1 MNESH
6 RRQEEIFSQAL
17 ALPAEERAAFLD
29 RVCGGDAALRRG
41 VEELLQ
47 AHLGAGSFLGASAAF
62 APEIVPGRQ
71 TPGEVTGERI
81 GRYTLIQKLG
91 EGGAGVVYE
100 AEQEEPVQRRVALKL
115 MKFGTDS
122 QAAIARF
129 EAERQALALM
139 EHPNIAQVFD
149 AGSTANGRLYFA
161 MELVRGVR
169 ITDYCDQ
176 NRLPPAA
183 RLQLFIQVCHAVQH
197 AHQKGIIHRDLKPS
211 NILVT
216 VHDGVPV
223 PKVIDFGIAKATQG
237 PLTEH
242 TQLTAFEQLIG
253 TPAYMSPEQAA
264 ASSADIDTRSD
275 VYSLGV
281 LLYELLT
288 GRTPFDTQ
296 ELLRAGI
303 GAVQQA
309 IREREP
315 PRPSTRL
322 STTEEGALAAIAA
335 HRGAEPPKLIH
346 QVRGDLDWIVMKALE
361 KDRGRRYATANEF
374 AADVERHLHDEPVV
388 ARPPTTAY
396 VLRQLAR
403 RHRTAVAAGVTI
415 FGVLAIASAVSAA
428 LAIRATRAEAKARTE
443 AARSAQVA
451 QFLKDM
457 LSGVGPSVAM
467 GRDTT
472 LLSEILDKTAKRLD
486 TDLKD
491 QPEVE
496 AELRRVIGGVYGDE
510 LHKWVKAE
518 DMFRRA
524 LALQRQLHPTPHPA
538 VVGALFDLADLEFLS
553 GDHQEAA
560 SLFGE
565 IVTLQRQLLGPTHPV
580 LARALYQWA
589 LPLGFTGDLDQA
601 EAAAREA
608 IEIYRQQPDGGG
620 LDKGAAL
627 GTLAT
632 VLCRRGD
639 PEAGD
644 AAFREAMT
652 IARSRDDAKHFRL
665 VADMAQGYG
674 MVYDGRGDEV
684 RAESLYT
691 EWLEAERRLH
701 GDNHPEVA
709 KCRSW
714 VGWAILPQGDFRRAL
729 AIFREAE
736 AQQRKLLGDRHPF
749 LSYALEGR
757 GCSLLFL
764 GDFTGA
770 EAALREATEVAHQK
784 HGSDNNGLCTRA
796 TFTLAVVLFQSGRR
810 DEAVRLSSETLAA
823 AWKDW
828 PDGQSNVFAAL
839 SVFENYELDNR
850 ISRPT
855 EAILLEAVARQRA
868 ALGAEHPAVANAL
881 SLLGALRCRRRA
893 FTEAEAD
900 FREALAIRQKALG
913 SEDRATAQSLFSL
926 GVVLRRQ
933 SRAAEAEPLLQQA
946 LALDRR
952 SAKEPDQMVLW
963 ALNQLGRVQVELGRL
978 DEAEASFREGMAIAP
993 KIASAKH
1000 EDQADACDGLGVVL
1014 ARQGKFAEAET
1025 ALRDACR
1032 YVYRANGE
1040 GLRDLELPRKI
1051 AEHLIQLYADWSK
1064 IEPARAAAAEP
1075 WKKRLPD
1082 LAKVEATL
1090 KRPFP
1095 LPPEPAS
1102 TGTAPARP

>member
-1 MNESH
+1 MSESLH
-6 RRQEEIFSQAL
+6 RQEEVFSQAL

-29 RVCGGDAALRRG
+29 RACAGEAALRRSI
-41 VEELLQ
+41 EELLQ
-47 AHLGAGSFLGASAAF
+47 AHLGAGSFLGATLAF
-62 APEIVPGRQ
+62 APESEPGRRA
-71 TPGEVTGERI
+71 PGEGAGERI
-81 GRYTLIQKLG
+81 GRYILIQKLG

-100 AEQEEPVQRRVALKL
+100 AEQEEPVRRRVALKL
-115 MKFGTDS
+115 MKPGTDS
-122 QAAIARF
+122 HAAIARF

-139 EHPNIAQVFD
+139 EHPNIARVFD
-149 AGSTANGRLYFA
+149 AGTTAGGRLFFV

-183 RLQLFIQVCHAVQH
+183 RLQLFVQVCHAVQH

-223 PKVIDFGIAKATQG
+223 PKIIDFGIAKATQG
-237 PLTEH
+237 PLADRTA
-242 TQLTAFEQLIG
+242 LTLFEQVIG

-275 VYSLGV
+275 IYSLGV

-309 IREREP
+309 ICEREP
-315 PRPSTRL
+315 PRPSIRL

-361 KDRGRRYATANEF
+361 KERGRRYATANEF

-396 VLRQLAR
+396 VLLQLAR
-403 RHRTAVAAGVTI
+403 RHRTAVAAGAAI
-415 FGVLAIASAVSAA
+415 FAVLILATAVSTVLAV
-428 LAIRATRAEAKARTE
+428 RATRAEAKARTE
-443 AARSAQVA
+443 ATRSAQVA
-451 QFLKDM
+451 QFLKEM

-472 LLSEILDKTAKRLD
+472 LLQEILDKTAKRLD

-496 AELRRVIGGVYGDE
+496 AELRKVIGGVYGDE
-510 LHKWVKAE
+510 LHKWAKAE
-518 DMFRRA
+518 AMFRRA

-538 VVGALFDLADLEFLS
+538 VIGALSDLADLESLDNRFT
-553 GDHQEAA
+553 EAA
-560 SLFGE
+560 SLSAE
-565 IVTLQRQLLGPTHPV
+565 VVTLQRKLVGPTHPD
-580 LARALYQWA
+580 LAWALYGWA
-589 LPLGFTGDLDQA
+589 FALGFAGDLEQA
-601 EAAAREA
+601 EIATRESIA
-608 IEIYRQQPDGGG
+608 IYRQQPDRGG
-620 LDKGAAL
+620 LRMAAPL
-627 GTLAT
+627 GELAKI
-632 VLCRRGD
+632 LCLRGD
-639 PEAGD
+639 PK
-644 AAFREAMT
+644 AADIAFNEAMT
-652 IARSRDDAKHFRL
+652 IARSRDDAEHYHG
-665 VADMAQGYG
+665 VAHLAQEYG
-674 MVYDGRGDEV
+674 IVNDGRGDEA

-691 EWLEAERRLH
+691 DWLEAERRLH

-729 AIFREAE
+729 AVFREAE
-736 AQQRKLLGDRHPF
+736 LQQRKLLGDKHVF

-757 GCSLLFL
+757 GTCLLFL
-764 GDFTGA
+764 GDFPGA
-770 EAALREATEVAHQK
+770 EAALQEACQ
-784 HGSDNNGLCTRA
+784 LCRGNVVQNDRWRTRPA
-796 TFTLAVVLFQSGRR
+796 FTLAVALYQSGRR
-810 DEAVRLSSETLAA
+810 KEAADLLVETLAP
-823 AWKDW
+823 AWKEW

-839 SVFENYELDNR
+839 GAFDDWELDDR
-850 ISRPT
+850 IRRPT
-855 EAILLEAVARQRA
+855 EAILQEIIVQRSV
-868 ALGAEHPAVANAL
+868 ALGPEHPTVADART
-881 SLLGALRCRRRA
+881 LLGSLRNQRGA

-913 SEDRATAQSLFSL
+913 PEDRAVAQSLFSL
-926 GVVLRRQ
+926 GVALGRQ
-933 SRAAEAEPLLQQA
+933 SRTAEAEPLLRQA

-952 SAKEPDQMVLW
+952 AAKEPDLAVMW
-963 ALNQLGRVQVELGRL
+963 ALNELGRVQVELGRL
-978 DEAEASFREGMAIAP
+978 NEAEASFREGLAIAP
-993 KIASAKH
+993 RNAAAKH
-1000 EDQADACDGLGVVL
+1000 EDRAEACDGLSVVL
-1014 ARQGKFAEAET
+1014 ARRGKFAEAET

-1032 YVYRANGE
+1032 YVHRANGE

-1051 AEHLIQLYADWSK
+1051 AEHLVQLYAGWAK
-1064 IEPARAAAAEP
+1064 IDPGRAAAAEP

-1082 LAKVEATL
+1082 LAKVEAAL
-1090 KRPFP
+1090 KKPFT
-1095 LPPEPAS
+1095 LPPEIPKPRGQPA
-1102 TGTAPARP
+1102 TP